1 VSPDLAKDSVID
13 GRYRIVGHVGSGGMA
28 DVYRAEDTHLGRPVA
43 LKLLYRRFAQD
54 TEFVE
59 RFRREASSAAAL
71 QHPNVVSVY
80 DRGEY
85 DGTYYIA
92 MEFCEGSSLKELIAR
107 EAPMD
112 CARAIALTKKI
123 LLAARFAHRRGVIH
137 RDLKPHNVI
146 ISSDQSGE
154 EEVKVADF
162 GIARAGASEITE
174 VGAIMGTA
182 QYLSPEQAQGHVVNE
197 ASDLYSIGVV
207 LFEMLTGRPPFDGDS
222 AVAIALKHVSEPPP
236 SPREFRPEIPPQL
249 EAVVLKSLAK
259 TPEQRYNDADSFIRD
274 LDAAAAAL
282 DGQPTD
288 SETTAMFAPAHV
300 PDVTASYPVI
310 EPVEEAVEPVP
321 LETPPRRRRSA
332 LFWLLPLLVAVMG
345 VGGYLLLKPERAT
358 VPIVIG
364 KQLQAATAELQA
376 AGFTVDIDRRAD
388 PAPRDTVFRQVPS
401 SGEADKGATVTLF
414 VSNGPST
421 ARVPD
426 VLGLTEVDAR
436 RRIRR
441 AGFKPVLAREGSAK
455 VPAGSVIRS
464 DPSAGA
470 RIERG
475 SRVTLF
481 VSTGPKEVTVPD
493 VVGQDQNEAASRLR
507 DEGLGVII
515 RERASGEPADTVV
528 DQNPAAG
535 QQVDEGSTVT
545 LFVSNGRL
553 REVPDV
559 VGLEQ
564 AEAEAEISDAGFNV
578 SVRTTQVEEPDAD
591 GRVISQTP
599 AGGKERRRG
608 DTVVITVGELTSP
621 TPPPATEGGAGSG

>member
-1 VSPDLAKDSVID
+1 MSPDLVADAIID

-80 DRGEY
+80 DRGEF

-112 CARAIALTKKI
+112 PARAIALTKKI

-146 ISSDQSGE
+146 ISSDQSNE

-182 QYLSPEQAQGHVVNE
+182 QYLSPEQAQGHAVNE

-259 TPEQRYNDADSFIRD
+259 SPEQRYSDADSFIRD
-274 LDAAAAAL
+274 LDAAEAAL

-310 EPVEEAVEPVP
+310 EPVDEAVEPVSSEP
-321 LETPPRRRRSA
+321 APRRRRSA
-332 LFWLLPLLVAVMG
+332 LFWLLPLLVAAMA

-358 VPIVIG
+358 VPIVVG

-376 AGFTVDIDRRAD
+376 AGFTVDIDRRPDAT
-388 PAPRDTVFRQVPS
+388 PQDTVFRQVPS
-401 SGEADKGATVTLF
+401 SGEADKGSTVTLF

-441 AGFKPVLAREGSAK
+441 AGFKPVLSREGSVK

-464 DPSAGA
+464 DPGGGA

-481 VSTGPKEVTVPD
+481 ISTGPKEVTVPD
-493 VVGQDQNEAASRLR
+493 VVGQDQNDAASKLR
-507 DEGLGVII
+507 EEGLGVII
-515 RERASGEPADTVV
+515 RERVSGEPADTVV
-528 DQNPAAG
+528 DQTPAAG

-559 VGLEQ
+559 VGLKQ
-564 AEAEAEISDAGFNV
+564 SEAEAEISDAGFNA
-578 SVRTTQVEEPDAD
+578 SIRTTPVEEPDAD
-591 GRVISQTP
+591 GRVVSQTP
-599 AGGKERRRG
+599 SGGKERRRG
-608 DTVVITVGELTSP
+608 DSVVITVGQLTPPTSP
-621 TPPPATEGGAGSG
+621 APAPGGE

>member
-1 VSPDLAKDSVID
+1 
-13 GRYRIVGHVGSGGMA
+13 
-28 DVYRAEDTHLGRPVA
+28 
-43 LKLLYRRFAQD
+43 
-54 TEFVE
+54 
-59 RFRREASSAAAL
+59 
-71 QHPNVVSVY
+71 
-80 DRGEY
+80 
-85 DGTYYIA
+85 
-92 MEFCEGSSLKELIAR
+92 
-107 EAPMD
+107 
-112 CARAIALTKKI
+112 
-123 LLAARFAHRRGVIH
+123 
-137 RDLKPHNVI
+137 
-146 ISSDQSGE
+146 
-154 EEVKVADF
+154 
-162 GIARAGASEITE
+162 
-174 VGAIMGTA
+174 
-182 QYLSPEQAQGHVVNE
+182 VNE

-207 LFEMLTGRPPFDGDS
+207 LFEMLTARPPFDGDS

-259 TPEQRYNDADSFIRD
+259 DPEQRYSDADSFIRD

-282 DGQPTD
+282 DGQPVD
-288 SETTAMFAPAHV
+288 SETTAMFAPLPV
-300 PDVTASYPVI
+300 PVDATASYP
-310 EPVEEAVEPVP
+310 PVEPVSEAAEP
-321 LETPPRRRRSA
+321 EPEPAPPRRRSA
-332 LFWLLPLLVAVMG
+332 LFWLLPLLVLVMG
-345 VGGYLLLKPERAT
+345 VGGYLLLKPDRVT
-358 VPIVIG
+358 VPIVVG
-364 KQLQAATAELQA
+364 KQLQPATAELQA

-401 SGEADKGATVTLF
+401 SGEADKGSTVTLF

-441 AGFKPVLAREGSAK
+441 AGFRPVLSREGSAK

-481 VSTGPKEVTVPD
+481 VSSGPKEVAVPD
-493 VVGQDQNEAASRLR
+493 VVGQDQNDATSRLR
-507 DEGLGVII
+507 DEGLGVIV
-515 RERASGEPADTVV
+515 RERASGEPTDTVV
-528 DQNPAAG
+528 DQSPAAG

-564 AEAEAEISDAGFNV
+564 SEAEAEISDAGFNV
-578 SVRTTQVEEPDAD
+578 SVRTTPVDEPDAD
-591 GRVISQTP
+591 GRVVSQTP
-599 AGGKERRRG
+599 AGKKERSRG
-608 DTVVITVGELTSP
+608 DTVVITVGKFTTP
-621 TPPPATEGGAGSG
+621 TTPPAEGGAAG

>member
-1 VSPDLAKDSVID
+1 MSPDLTENAIID

-80 DRGEY
+80 DRGEF

-112 CARAIALTKKI
+112 PARAIALTKKI

-146 ISSDQSGE
+146 ISSDPPGD

-182 QYLSPEQAQGHVVNE
+182 QYLSPEQAQGHAVNE

-259 TPEQRYNDADSFIRD
+259 SPDQRYTDADSFIRD
-274 LDAAAAAL
+274 LDAAEAAL

-288 SETTAMFAPAHV
+288 SETTAMFAPIPV
-300 PDVTASYPVI
+300 PVDATATYPPAEPEEEVI
-310 EPVEEAVEPVP
+310 EPAPSEPA
-321 LETPPRRRRSA
+321 PRRRRSA
-332 LFWLLPLLVAVMG
+332 LFWLIPLLVAAMA
-345 VGGYLLLKPERAT
+345 VGGYLLLKPERET
-358 VPIVIG
+358 VPIVVG
-364 KQLQAATAELQA
+364 KQLPAATAELQA
-376 AGFTVDIDRRAD
+376 AGFTVDIDRRPDAT
-388 PAPRDTVFRQVPS
+388 PEDTVFRQVPS
-401 SGEADKGATVTLF
+401 SGEADKGSTVTLF

-441 AGFKPVLAREGSAK
+441 AGFKPVLSREGSAK

-464 DPSAGA
+464 DPSSGA

-481 VSTGPKEVTVPD
+481 VSTGPKEVAVPD
-493 VVGQDQNEAASRLR
+493 VVGQDQNDAASKLR
-507 DEGLGVII
+507 EEGLSVII

-528 DQNPAAG
+528 DQTPAAG
-535 QQVDEGSTVT
+535 QQIDEGSTVT

-559 VGLEQ
+559 VGLTQSQ
-564 AEAEAEISDAGFNV
+564 AEGEIGDAGFNA
-578 SVRTTQVEEPDAD
+578 SVRTTPVEEPDAD
-591 GRVISQTP
+591 GRVVSQTP
-599 AGGKERRRG
+599 SGGKERRRG
-608 DTVVITVGELTSP
+608 DTVVITVGQLTTP
-621 TPPPATEGGAGSG
+621 TTPAPAPGGE